1 MSTAKRQNIVL
12 KISLIAETNGT
23 GLGMGTSNNLWV
35 TQFDNQAYEKS
46 PEPLLLSSPQGYSTN
61 STNHHNKSL
70 SLNSLNKNPN
80 PAMLSQLN
88 EEKVMSFDLESSASG
103 SQIHEFTNSSGT
115 DSDLELV
122 NSSPVLESAG
132 KMGLT
137 SRHHGQ
143 GSLKSGS
150 SNNQISR
157 AKILETV
164 GVHIV
169 NKTADHHSFS
179 GNGNSDVTNLLLPPM
194 SSSSP
199 RFVFLIIYLHQIQQI
214 ILKLRI
220 RIFTIFLP
228 ITYLVRN
235 V

>member
-1 MSTAKRQNIVL
+1 
-12 KISLIAETNGT
+12 
-23 GLGMGTSNNLWV
+23 MGTSNNLWV

-46 PEPLLLSSPQGYSTN
+46 PEPLLLSSPQGCS
-61 STNHHNKSL
+61 SNHHNKSL
-70 SLNSLNKNPN
+70 SLSSLNKNPN

-199 RFVFLIIYLHQIQQI
+199 RFVF
-214 ILKLRI
+214 KLFIFI
-220 RIFTIFLP
+220 RS
-228 ITYLVRN
+228 N
-235 V
+235 N

>member
-1 MSTAKRQNIVL
+1 MQLNKRQNIAP
-12 KISLIAETNGT
+12 KISLIAGTNGT
-23 GLGMGTSNNLWV
+23 GSGMGTSNNLWV

-80 PAMLSQLN
+80 PAMLSHLN

-199 RFVFLIIYLHQIQQI
+199 RFVF
-214 ILKLRI
+214 KFF
-220 RIFTIFLP
+220 IFT
-228 ITYLVRN
+228 RSN
-235 V
+235 N

>member
-1 MSTAKRQNIVL
+1 MNYTYLPVYKDKRVQLDKRQNIAL
-12 KISLIAETNGT
+12 KISLISGS
-23 GLGMGTSNNLWV
+23 GMGTSNNLWV

-80 PAMLSQLN
+80 PAMLSHLN

-199 RFVFLIIYLHQIQQI
+199 RFVFLNSLS
-214 ILKLRI
+214 LPDP
-220 RIFTIFLP
+220 TINFETMNL
-228 ITYLVRN
+228 N
-235 V
+235 FDDF

>member
-1 MSTAKRQNIVL
+1 
-12 KISLIAETNGT
+12 
-23 GLGMGTSNNLWV
+23 MGTSNNLWV

-199 RFVFLIIYLHQIQQI
+199 RFVFKNSLSSNQFQ
-214 ILKLRI
+214 
-220 RIFTIFLP
+220 
-228 ITYLVRN
+228 N
-235 V
+235 

>member
-1 MSTAKRQNIVL
+1 MQLIKKANIAL
-12 KISLIAETNGT
+12 KISLISGS
-23 GLGMGTSNNLWV
+23 GMGTSNNLWV

-70 SLNSLNKNPN
+70 SLNSLKENPN
-80 PAMLSQLN
+80 PAMLSHLN

-137 SRHHGQ
+137 SRHHGGQ

-199 RFVFLIIYLHQIQQI
+199 RFVFLIIYLHQIQQT

-220 RIFTIFLP
+220 RIFMIFFTNQLEM
-228 ITYLVRN
+228 I
-235 V
+235 

>member
-1 MSTAKRQNIVL
+1 
-12 KISLIAETNGT
+12 
-23 GLGMGTSNNLWV
+23 MGTSNNLWV

-46 PEPLLLSSPQGYSTN
+46 PEPLLLSSPQGYSSN
-61 STNHHNKSL
+61 STNHHNNKSL

-80 PAMLSQLN
+80 PAMLSHLD

-103 SQIHEFTNSSGT
+103 SQINEFTNSSGT

-169 NKTADHHSFS
+169 NKTDHCS
-179 GNGNSDVTNLLLPPM
+179 GNGNSDMANLLLPPM

-199 RFVFLIIYLHQIQQI
+199 RFVFKFF
-214 ILKLRI
+214 ILPKSRSTSI
-220 RIFTIFLP
+220 
-228 ITYLVRN
+228 
-235 V
+235 